1 MSVRCDFLFT
11 DAVLGLK
18 YRGSRR
24 LTDTNTQPVNKE
36 HEENTHIQAHTQ
48 RGHVTR
54 FTAVIT
60 PPVLYIATFVFPLK
74 SDKLNVA

>member
-1 MSVRCDFLFT
+1 MSVRSDFLFT
-11 DAVLGLK
+11 DAVSGLK

-36 HEENTHIQAHTQ
+36 HEENTHTHTQ

-60 PPVLYIATFVFPLK
+60 PLVLYIATFVFPLK

>member
-1 MSVRCDFLFT
+1 MGWGV
-11 DAVLGLK
+11 G
-18 YRGSRR
+18 GERR

-36 HEENTHIQAHTQ
+36 HEENTH

-60 PPVLYIATFVFPLK
+60 LPVPRVATLVFPLK
-74 SDKLNVA
+74 SDTLNIALRSSR